1 MGVSVAYRNAPR
13 GAEFM
18 KDLYAVCAITTEHVK
33 SVNSEHGQDCCQP
46 AVLGLTYQCLG
57 GCHQLLQ
64 VRTALK
70 LMDHVCQHWTIL
82 LSKWGN
88 SKAVKHRL
96 RAYSID
102 SSLVTSRYDSSD
114 WMLTEI
120 RVRSLF
126 ALMHPPL
133 QKMCWGWCELPE
145 EDSLPSGCV
154 PVGTLCRQIWWAL
167 CHDKA

>member
-18 KDLYAVCAITTEHVK
+18 KDLYAVCAIMTEHVK

-82 LSKWGN
+82 LSK
-88 SKAVKHRL
+88 
-96 RAYSID
+96 
-102 SSLVTSRYDSSD
+102 
-114 WMLTEI
+114 
-120 RVRSLF
+120 
-126 ALMHPPL
+126 
-133 QKMCWGWCELPE
+133 
-145 EDSLPSGCV
+145 
-154 PVGTLCRQIWWAL
+154 
-167 CHDKA
+167 